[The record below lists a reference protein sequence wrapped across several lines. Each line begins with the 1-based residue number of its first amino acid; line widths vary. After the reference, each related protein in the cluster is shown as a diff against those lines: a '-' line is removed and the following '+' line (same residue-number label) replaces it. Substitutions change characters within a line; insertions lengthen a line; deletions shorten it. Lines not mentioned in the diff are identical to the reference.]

1 MTYVIEL
8 WNLENEHPYLA
19 TNEVGEVITFK
30 EDEEAEATQKA
41 QEIVYKL
48 NDEGEWMYFV
58 TTHPS
63 QFAVPLK

>member
-19 TNEVGEVITFK
+19 TNEVGEVLSFD
-30 EDEEAEATQKA
+30 EDKEAEATQKA
-41 QEIVYKL
+41 QEIVYEL
-48 NDEGEWMYFV
+48 NDDGEWMYFV